1 VTETLG
7 STDADTPQ
15 RNKLPRDEVQNGSL
29 TDLPVTGREVFAV
42 LLLVVLSDLTVYRSE
57 GFAAAAALFV
67 AAPLLLWVGTAR
79 REAGWATFVVALLL
93 NLAAIKLIWCGSWLL
108 VACGWGLLFAFSMT
122 LAGACPY
129 VLETLVFASQ
139 TVRSGYE
146 GLSAYGRV
154 LERRTDSQQRSPWLN
169 VGLPLMAVL
178 GFGTIFILANPD
190 LVTLVSRRLEAVVQT
205 LRRWLGGFA
214 FWEVV
219 FWVLSLWMSVG
230 LIRPYVGRGRRAA
243 AADDTRGPRP
253 IAAVPLYEAFRNTLL
268 AVIGLFA
275 VYLVFEFSTLWFG
288 HFPREFFYS
297 GRVHK
302 YAHEGAAWLTLALAL
317 ATVVLSLIFRS
328 GTLGDPRLPALK
340 RLAWLWSLQNGLLAI
355 TVYHRLLIYI
365 GFNGMS
371 RMRLVGLFGIT
382 CVVVGFVLVLWKI
395 AFHKR
400 FAWLLRRHLWTVA
413 AAVYLFALIPV
424 DAIIHRYNVSRILA
438 GDSAPSVQIS
448 VQPMNAEG
456 YLMLPALLHA
466 DDAAVREGVRAMLAE
481 QLRASERLAR
491 QRRQLG
497 WSTLQIADRQLLAQL
512 RRLEPQLQPYA
523 DDARRAE
530 ALERFHE
537 YAYQWY

>member
-1 VTETLG
+1 MTE
-7 STDADTPQ
+7 SARATDGDNP
-15 RNKLPRDEVQNGSL
+15 KPDEIPRDEAQVGSP
-29 TDLPVTGREVFAV
+29 TDLPVTGRELVAV
-42 LLLVVLSDLTVYRSE
+42 LLLVVLSDLTIYRGE
-57 GFAAAAALFV
+57 GFAADAVLFV
-67 AAPLLLWVGTAR
+67 AAPLLLWIGASQ
-79 REAGWATFVVALLL
+79 RESNWSTIIVALLL
-93 NLAAIKLIWCGSWLL
+93 GLAAIKLIWCGSWLL
-108 VACGWGLLFAFSMT
+108 VACGWGLLFAFSMA

-178 GFGTIFILANPD
+178 GFGTIFVLANPD
-190 LVTLVSRRLEAVVQT
+190 LVTLVSRRLEAIVQT
-205 LRRWLGGFA
+205 LRRLLEGFS
-214 FWEVV
+214 FWEMV
-219 FWVLSLWMSVG
+219 FWTLSLWMSVG
-230 LIRPYVGRGRRAA
+230 LIRPHVGPRGPTA
-243 AADDTRGPRP
+243 AADESRGLQP

-275 VYLVFEFSTLWFG
+275 VYLVYEFYTLWFG

-328 GTLGDPRLPALK
+328 GTLDDPRLPALK

-400 FAWLLRRHLWTVA
+400 FAWLLRRQLWTVA

-438 GDSAPSVQIS
+438 GDPAPSVQIS
-448 VQPMNAEG
+448 VQPMTAEG
-456 YLMLPALLHA
+456 YLMLPALLGA
-466 DDAAVREGVRAMLAE
+466 DDAVIREGIRALLAE
-481 QLRASERLAR
+481 QLHASERSTR
-491 QRRQLG
+491 HRRQLG
-497 WSTLQIADRQLLAQL
+497 WSTLQIADRQLRAQL
-512 RRLEPQLQPYA
+512 RNLEPQLQPYA
-523 DDARRAE
+523 EDRQRAD